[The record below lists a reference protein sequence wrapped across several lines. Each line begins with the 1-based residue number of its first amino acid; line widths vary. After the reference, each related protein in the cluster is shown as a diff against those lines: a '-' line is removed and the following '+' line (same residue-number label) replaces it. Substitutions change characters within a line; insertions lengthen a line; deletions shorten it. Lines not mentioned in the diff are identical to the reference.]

1 MASARARSRTV
12 PLATALLTPALVVTG
27 LLGLLAS
34 TASCSRVAYIAEQ
47 AGGQLRIF
55 SQRQR
60 IDAMLRRKTPPLSPR
75 ERQRL
80 RLVLLARAYASDT
93 IGLTRTAAYTRY
105 YDTGGGPIAHNLSAA
120 PKDQLKP
127 HSWRFPIVGRLPYLG
142 FYKRQRGEI
151 YQRKLQRRG
160 LDTYLRPVSAYS
172 SLGWFADPVY
182 STMMR
187 ASPERLVELVIHES
201 THTTIFLRGE
211 VGFNESLAVFV
222 GQQGTINFFAQLA
235 GPRSPIVVRARA
247 RFSRRKRF
255 GRLVT
260 ALRRKLRTLYTT
272 PDLPR
277 AAKLSRREQVF
288 AWAKRRYRSL
298 FAPHE
303 RGSFERRRLNNAVV
317 LSLGRYLA
325 GVDFHARVYSCVG
338 RDLGALVALYKQAQH
353 HDDPIIWAA
362 RACRLRRP
370 PPQRL

>member
-1 MASARARSRTV
+1 MASARARSRR
-12 PLATALLTPALVVTG
+12 ALVVTA
-27 LLGLLAS
+27 LLAS
-34 TASCSRVAYIAEQ
+34 TASCGQVAYIAEQ

-55 SQRQR
+55 AERQR
-60 IDAMLRRKTPPLSPR
+60 IDAMLERKMLRSKGGESRPLSPR
-75 ERQRL
+75 ERRRL

-120 PKDQLKP
+120 PKDKLEA
-127 HSWRFPIVGRLPYLG
+127 HSWRFPIVGTLPYLG
-142 FYKRQRGEI
+142 FYRRERGLAAQRE
-151 YQRKLQRRG
+151 LQRRG

-187 ASPERLVELVIHES
+187 ASPERLVELVIHET

-211 VGFNESLAVFV
+211 IGFNESLAVFV
-222 GQQGTINFFAQLA
+222 GQQGTINFFARVA
-235 GPRSPIVVRARA
+235 GPRSPIVRRARA
-247 RFSRRKRF
+247 RFARRKRF

-260 ALRRKLRTLYTT
+260 ELRRRLVALYARDLSRT
-272 PDLPR
+272 
-277 AAKLSRREQVF
+277 AKLARRERVF
-288 AWAKRRYRSL
+288 AWAKRRYRAI

-303 RGSFERRRLNNAVV
+303 RGSFLRRKLNNAVV

-325 GVDFHARVYSCVG
+325 GVDFHARVYRCVD
-338 RDLGALVALYKQAQH
+338 RDLGRLVALYKHAQH
-353 HDDPIIWAA
+353 HDDPIMWAA
-362 RACRLRRP
+362 RRCGLRRP